1 MREILRSSPLVSGLI
16 QWALRRPSDDVGY
29 EEIEPIETLI
39 SSSSPITP
47 TLARPRRARGQVKA
61 LERDGQ

>member
-29 EEIEPIETLI
+29 EEIEPIETYPHL
-39 SSSSPITP
+39 SP
-47 TLARPRRARGQVKA
+47 PRRAQGQVNA